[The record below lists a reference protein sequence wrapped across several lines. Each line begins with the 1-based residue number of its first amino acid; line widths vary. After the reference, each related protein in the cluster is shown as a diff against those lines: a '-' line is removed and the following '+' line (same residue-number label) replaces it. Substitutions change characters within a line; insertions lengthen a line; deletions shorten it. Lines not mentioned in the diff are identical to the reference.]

1 MLTEM
6 RLHVIVNETDKLSK
20 IQSSENHDLTIVN
33 LILMN
38 NLYFLDVVKDL
49 MITEDLSMQVN
60 TADKKSN
67 YRQQQN
73 VMRFIKI

>member
-6 RLHVIVNETDKLSK
+6 KLHVVVNDADKFSK
-20 IQSSENHDLTIVN
+20 IQSSENHDLTVVN

-49 MITEDLSMQVN
+49 LKNLFMQINV
-60 TADKKSN
+60 ADKKSN
-67 YRQQQN
+67 QRQRQN
-73 VMRFIKI
+73 LIKSIKI

>member
-6 RLHVIVNETDKLSK
+6 SLYVVIDDADKFSE
-20 IQSSENHDLTIVN
+20 IQSSENHNLTVVN

-49 MITEDLSMQVN
+49 LKNSFMQIN
-60 TADKKSN
+60 AADKKSN
-67 YRQQQN
+67 
-73 VMRFIKI
+73 

>member
-6 RLHVIVNETDKLSK
+6 KLHVVVNDAGKPSK

-38 NLYFLDVVKDL
+38 NLYFLDVVKN
-49 MITEDLSMQVN
+49 LSMQVN
-60 TADKKSN
+60 TVIADKKSN
-67 YRQQQN
+67 QRQQ
-73 VMRFIKI
+73 